1 MFLGFLLELR
11 RFGVPVGTQEMLTL
25 AQALQKGLH
34 QQTLDGY
41 YHVAQAVLVHR
52 ESHLDAFDQAFLSY
66 YRGARAESIKIH
78 QELLDWLQQA
88 QPLELPEDWQ
98 WLEQVDP
105 EELKREFEERLREQ
119 DERHDGGS
127 KWIGTGGR
135 SPFGHSG
142 APRPGIRVGG
152 KGGNRSAL
160 HVAGQRRFQAYRND
174 RQLDVRQWA
183 VALRKLRNF
192 HRHGQ
197 EEELDVDGTIDATA
211 RNAGELEVVTRAPRR
226 PNTRVILLL
235 DVGGSMDP
243 YIHQI
248 EQLFSAAAAA
258 THFKEFRSYFF
269 HNCIYG
275 SLYRDA
281 RFDVPYGLKQLIRE
295 CGPHYRLVIVGDA
308 AMAPYEL
315 FHPKGQYFFG
325 PPSDKTGWD
334 HMVELSNHFPRRCWL
349 NPDNERYWQGQGSTR
364 EALARIYPMYPLTLD
379 GLEEAI
385 RGLNGTRGMP
395 WQAG

>member
-1 MFLGFLLELR
+1 MFIGFLLELR

-25 AQALQKGLH
+25 AEALQKGLH
-34 QQTLDGY
+34 GSTLDGFY
-41 YHVAQAVLVHR
+41 ELGRAVLIHR
-52 ESHLDAFDQAFLSY
+52 ESHLDAYDQAFLKHFHN
-66 YRGARAESIKIH
+66 ARIESIKMH
-78 QELLDWLQQA
+78 QDLLDWLKEA
-88 QPLELPEDWQ
+88 APLELPEDWK
-98 WLEQVDP
+98 WLEEVDP
-105 EELKREFEERLREQ
+105 EELRREFEDRLREQ

-152 KGGNRSAL
+152 TGKNRSAI
-160 HVAGQRRFQAYRND
+160 HVAGERRFKGYRND
-174 RQLDVRQWA
+174 RQMDVRQWA

-211 RNAGELEVVTRAPRR
+211 RNAGDLEVITRPPRR

-243 YIHQI
+243 YVMLV
-248 EQLFSAAAAA
+248 EQLFSAAASSS
-258 THFKEFRSYFF
+258 HFKEFRSYFF

-275 SLYRDA
+275 KLFKDEHFRESITLR
-281 RFDVPYGLKQLIRE
+281 QLLGE
-295 CGPHYRLVIVGDA
+295 CGPHYRLIIVGDA

-315 FHPKGQYFFG
+315 FHPKGSYFFG
-325 PPSDKTGWD
+325 PPQEKTGWD
-334 HMVELSNHFPRRCWL
+334 YMTQLAAHYPRTCWL
-349 NPDNERYWQGQGSTR
+349 NPDDPRYWQGPGSTR
-364 EALARIYPMYPLTLD
+364 EALARLFPMYPLTLD
-379 GLEEAI
+379 GLTEAI
-385 RGLNGTRGMP
+385 AGLNGTRPASGS
-395 WQAG
+395 A

>member
-25 AQALQKGLH
+25 AEALSKGLH
-34 QQTLDGY
+34 GQTMAGY
-41 YHVAQAVLVHR
+41 YDIARCVLVHR

-66 YRGARAESIKIH
+66 YRSAQLESIRLH
-78 QELLDWLQQA
+78 EELLGWLQNA
-88 QPLELPEDWQ
+88 
-98 WLEQVDP
+98 
-105 EELKREFEERLREQ
+105 REFELPPDWKWLEELDPEQLRKDFEDRLREQ
-119 DERHDGGS
+119 DERHDGGN

-135 SPFGHSG
+135 SGFGHSG

-160 HVAGQRRFQAYRND
+160 HVAGERRFAAYRND
-174 RQLDVRQWA
+174 RQLDVRQWG

-192 HRHGQ
+192 HRHGS
-197 EEELDVDGTIDATA
+197 ELELDVDGTIDATA
-211 RNAGELEVVTRAPRR
+211 RNAGELEVVVRPPRR

-235 DVGGSMDP
+235 DIGGSMDP
-243 YIHQI
+243 YVHQV
-248 EQLFSAAAAA
+248 EAMFSAAAAA

-275 SLYRDA
+275 NVYKNEHFTEAVSLR
-281 RFDVPYGLKQLIRE
+281 QLTAE
-295 CGPHYRLVIVGDA
+295 CGPHYRLVIVGDG

-325 PPSDKTGWD
+325 EAQDKTGWD
-334 HMVELSNHFPRRCWL
+334 WLVQLAAHFPRSVWL
-349 NPDNERYWQGQGSTR
+349 NPDNPRYWQGPGSTR
-364 EALARIYPMYPLTLD
+364 EAISRLYPMFPLTLD
-379 GLEEAI
+379 GLDEAI
-385 RGLNGTRGMP
+385 GVLNGTRPPQTGT
-395 WQAG
+395 A